1 MVWAWSF
8 RGVVVPAVA
17 GTVAGARLVA
27 RVLAGAEPAAGAWLP
42 VVGVGLVVVV
52 AW

>member
-1 MVWAWSF
+1 MVWAWSPC
-8 RGVVVPAVA
+8 GVVVPAVA

-27 RVLAGAEPAAGAWLP
+27 RVLAGAEPAAG
-42 VVGVGLVVVV
+42 VGLVVVV